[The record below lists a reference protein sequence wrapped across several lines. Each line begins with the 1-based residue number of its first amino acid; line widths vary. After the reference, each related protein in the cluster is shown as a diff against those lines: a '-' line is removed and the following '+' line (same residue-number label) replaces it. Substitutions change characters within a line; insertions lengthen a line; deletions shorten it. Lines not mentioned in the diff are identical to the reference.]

1 MKKLKKKKEN
11 AIQVQ
16 AHGFNFHGESK
27 VGPAATAPTHSHSHT
42 SLKTQFCLFVC
53 FAWHCRLPLSYFT
66 FHNTP
71 LLDLLLF
78 PIHPLQFP
86 FSFSLVRLL
95 NSQSPLLL
103 HRTAEAAQRRRF
115 HHRSSWPCLPLI
127 AGTLIKCRF
136 IFFI

>member
-53 FAWHCRLPLSYFT
+53 FAWHCRLPLSYFFWVEINCKRKGKEVT
-66 FHNTP
+66 LMFNCVYDP
-71 LLDLLLF
+71 LDLG
-78 PIHPLQFP
+78 IG
-86 FSFSLVRLL
+86 VRL
-95 NSQSPLLL
+95 N
-103 HRTAEAAQRRRF
+103 RRSTCSGLF
-115 HHRSSWPCLPLI
+115 YCSK
-127 AGTLIKCRF
+127 IKQETEWLMN
-136 IFFI
+136 